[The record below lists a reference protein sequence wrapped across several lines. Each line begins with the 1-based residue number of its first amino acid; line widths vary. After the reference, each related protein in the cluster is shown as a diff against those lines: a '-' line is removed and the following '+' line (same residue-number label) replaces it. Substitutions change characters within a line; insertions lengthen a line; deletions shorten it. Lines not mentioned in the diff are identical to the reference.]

1 MGETARQRL
10 VRLVATHGGDGT
22 WFVASNGTRFGDLHI
37 ALSQIEA
44 FRRIHAG
51 SARIVCL
58 AVNGR
63 HAAVA
68 ETFPALDAVHLVP
81 ELGHVLPADFHAF
94 NAQDGRSPF
103 GPGRVMLL
111 LPSMYQ
117 IGGFVLDQLSSPPI
131 GASHADFVRVALRLP
146 LNSQATPPPPDPDLT
161 REAAALAE
169 QAGMIPGRAVILFPY
184 AQSFPQDWSA
194 HYLRLAA
201 DLADDGM
208 QVFTSVAP
216 GEEAVPGSRPLSFS
230 FRVLRPLVTLAGYSV
245 TARSGIGDMLADLP
259 GRNVV
264 LYPDLLLHRYWALRN
279 MGVRTLACELV
290 VNPREADP
298 AAFSTAVRLALARPG
313 QSPDPYRYPF
323 SGLFEHPRLGRLA
336 LEEALGRQAMVFRD
350 RYFAVFPGVALGDSW
365 DIEDWGAWSV
375 GRFADIY
382 VNTAPLREHGD
393 AAVVLLECW
402 SAISVR
408 HPELRIAIRLNGEAV
423 LRHSFRHPDA
433 SAATLRVPIPPDCLA
448 QPFLRLVLE
457 VENPLSPAEQQPE
470 KYKDLRLLGVALVKL
485 RSAAAE

>member
-1 MGETARQRL
+1 MAETARQRL
-10 VRLVATHGGDGT
+10 SRLVATFGGDDT
-22 WFVASNGTRFGDLHI
+22 WFVASNGTRFGDLHV

-51 SARIVCL
+51 TARIVCL
-58 AVNGR
+58 AVNSR

-81 ELGHVLPADFHAF
+81 ELGHVLPVDVHAF
-94 NAQDGRSPF
+94 NTQDGRRPF

-117 IGGFVLDQLSSPPI
+117 TGGFVLDHLSSPPI

-146 LNSQATPPPPDPDLT
+146 LNSQATPPPPDPALM
-161 REAAALAE
+161 REAAVVAE
-169 QAGMIPGRAVILFPY
+169 AAGLVPGRAVILFPY

-194 HYLRLAA
+194 HYQRLAL
-201 DLADDGM
+201 DLAEDGM

-230 FRVLRPLVTLAGYSV
+230 FRVLRPLVTLAGHSV

-279 MGVRTLACELV
+279 MGVRTQACELV
-290 VNPREADP
+290 INPREADP
-298 AAFSTAVRLALARPG
+298 AAFSVAARLALARPG
-313 QSPDPYRYPF
+313 HSPDPYRYPF
-323 SGLFEHPRLGRLA
+323 SGLFGHPRLRGLA
-336 LEEALGRQAMVFRD
+336 LEETLGLHAMVFRD
-350 RYFAVFPGVALGDSW
+350 RYFTVFPGVALGDSW

-382 VNTAPLREHGD
+382 VNTAPLREHGK
-393 AAVVLLECW
+393 APVVLLECW
-402 SAISVR
+402 SAISAR
-408 HPELRIAIRLNGEAV
+408 HPDLRIAIWLNGEAV
-423 LRHSFRHPDA
+423 LRHTFHHPDA
-433 SAATLRVPIPPDCLA
+433 SAATLRVPIPVDCLG

-457 VENPLSPAEQQPE
+457 VENPLSPAEQEPDQN
-470 KYKDLRLLGVALVKL
+470 KDLRLLGVALVKL
-485 RSAAAE
+485 RSEAPD